1 MKRTFIKNATI
12 INEDRSFIG
21 CLLIEN
27 DLIADIFEGT
37 HADIY
42 CDEIIDAQDCL
53 LLPGIIDTHVHF
65 RDPGLTHKA
74 DLESESLAAA
84 AGGVTS
90 YFDMP
95 NTIPQTTTI
104 EALEDKYY
112 QASIKSH
119 INYSFY
125 FGATNTNYIL
135 FPELDI
141 KQICGIKLF
150 MGASTG
156 NMLVDKT
163 EALTEIFSKAPMII
177 TAHCEDTNL
186 INENIKKYKKIYGD
200 DPSIIYHPL
209 IRNEEACVKSSS
221 CAIKL
226 ARETGARLHIAHIST
241 KQETNLL
248 DSTPLLKKQITAEVC
263 ISHLYFTD
271 QNYLTLGTRIKC
283 NPSIKSVSD
292 RDALRQAV
300 NDGKIDTIATD
311 HAPHLLR
318 EKEGGCLKA
327 ASGMPMVQFSL
338 ITMLEL
344 SDEGIFTKET
354 IVKKMC
360 HAPAEL
366 FQIEK
371 RGFLRKG
378 YKADLVLVNRLK
390 ETWILTNKEIVSKC
404 KWSPMEGH
412 SYHWKI
418 QRTFV
423 NGQTIYNA
431 KKGNPF
437 NDKILGERL
446 TFNR

>member
-12 INEDRSFIG
+12 INEDKSFIG
-21 CLLIEN
+21 CLLIEDN
-27 DLIADIFEGT
+27 LIADIFEGT
-37 HADIY
+37 HADIH

-104 EALEDKYY
+104 EALEDKYR

-177 TAHCEDTNL
+177 TAHCEDTTL
-186 INENIKKYKKIYGD
+186 INENIKRYKKIYGD

-221 CAIKL
+221 CAIRL
-226 ARETGARLHIAHIST
+226 ARKTGARLHIAHIST
-241 KQETNLL
+241 KKETTLL
-248 DSTPLLKKQITAEVC
+248 DSAPLLKKQITAEVC
-263 ISHLYFTD
+263 ISHLYFTN
-271 QNYLTLGTRIKC
+271 QNYLTFGTRIKC
-283 NPSIKSVSD
+283 NPSIKSVTD

-390 ETWILTNKEIVSKC
+390 RTWILTNKEIVSKC

-412 SYHWKI
+412 AYHWRV

-431 KKGNPF
+431 KIDNPF